1 MFARL
6 SVELLDDAVSG
17 INSSL
22 PVALGDY
29 GFQSSGVPVDMFR
42 HFTEIPFPVFAD
54 FGQDFYKGSSLVPFR
69 VKYAVVRLDLADY
82 APVDYLIIYA
92 ALLAACGGRTK
103 FHFYGCHSLY
113 FCCLDCFSSSL
124 TVLTCLLNM
133 TKVES
138 APTTS
143 TSFS

>member
-1 MFARL
+1 MPILA
-6 SVELLDDAVSG
+6 
-17 INSSL
+17 SSTEL

-42 HFTEIPFPVFAD
+42 YFSEIPFSVFAD
-54 FGQDFYKGSSLVPFR
+54 FGQDFYKGSSFVPFR

-92 ALLAACGGRTK
+92 ALPAARSGRTK

-113 FCCLDCFSSSL
+113 FCHLD
-124 TVLTCLLNM
+124 
-133 TKVES
+133 
-138 APTTS
+138 
-143 TSFS
+143 